1 MREYIRL
8 EMDPWI
14 NLHFSLGRQTY
25 LAPAASSTGEL
36 RATVNSFGVSG
47 SAAAFQMYGSLFSSE
62 TRAGAARAVS
72 MGVRRHVTERVEAGI
87 DYLRST
93 LPNGSVIHTEVSTFR
108 ENVSQRFSLS
118 QVITHGS
125 GQTSI
130 AFGGTFLSNFL
141 TASAEY
147 QTVYLP
153 FGPAAQSQFRQILVL
168 NLHLQ
173 LPHAIQL
180 NGGTNVTSLGHARYT
195 AYATTFAYPGLSPE
209 IGRVAAGAALH
220 DNIV

>member
-1 MREYIRL
+1 MYDAHTILRIVV
-8 EMDPWI
+8 
-14 NLHFSLGRQTY
+14 FAAFCSAGR
-25 LAPAASSTGEL
+25 
-36 RATVNSFGVSG
+36 
-47 SAAAFQMYGSLFSSE
+47 FQMYGSLFSSE
-62 TRAGAARAVS
+62 TGAGTARAVS

-130 AFGGTFLSNFL
+130 AFGGTFLSNLL

-147 QTVYLP
+147 KTVYLP
-153 FGPAAQSQFRQILVL
+153 FAPTGQSQFRTVFVL
-168 NLHLQ
+168 N
-173 LPHAIQL
+173 
-180 NGGTNVTSLGHARYT
+180 V
-195 AYATTFAYPGLSPE
+195 
-209 IGRVAAGAALH
+209 
-220 DNIV
+220 